1 MRARPTV
8 SAGSAF
14 KRLRALG
21 DPEDAKF
28 LQRFFRTGPGE
39 YGEGDRFLGI
49 RVPDTRRLAGEL
61 RGMPLDQIEKLLHN
75 PYHEA
80 RLLAV
85 ILLGDAYA
93 RGTIAEREAVF
104 RLYLRNASR
113 VNNWDLV
120 DVSAP
125 NVVGAHLATRP
136 RARLDKLARSRNLW
150 ERRIAIVSTQHFI
163 RNREYEDTLRIS
175 RVLLHDAH
183 DLIHKAVG
191 WMLREVGKRDRAPL
205 EAFLSEHAHEMPRT
219 MLRYAIEHFSPSER
233 RRYMDARRLAR

>member
-1 MRARPTV
+1 MRTAT
-8 SAGSAF
+8 SAL
-14 KRLRALG
+14 KRLRAIAN
-21 DPEDAKF
+21 PEDAKF

-49 RVPDTRRLAGEL
+49 RVPDTRRIAREM
-61 RGMPLDQIEKLLHN
+61 RDMPLSQIEKLLHS

-85 ILLGDAYA
+85 ILLGDAYE
-93 RGTIAEREAVF
+93 RGTAAQRDAVF

-136 RARLDKLARSRNLW
+136 RTRLDKLARSRNLW
-150 ERRIAIVSTQHFI
+150 ERRIAIVSTHHFI
-163 RNREYEDTLRIS
+163 RNREYDDTLRIA
-175 RVLLHDAH
+175 RILLRDTH

-205 EAFLSEHAHEMPRT
+205 EAFLAEHAHEMPRT